1 MKIKVDALKINPEY
15 EQLIPPLSETDFKN
29 LEDSI
34 VKEGLI
40 YPLIINTEKVV
51 LDGHQRLKICKEH
64 SIEEIKTEERTFED
78 GLEEKEFVISCNLNR
93 RHLNA
98 PQKAE
103 LGLIL
108 LDIEK
113 ERAKRRR
120 EATQLAGKDGDGR
133 HIVKSSVT
141 PTLGEPNEEEKG
153 EAIEIA
159 AKKAGIGAETL
170 RKARKIKKAAE
181 KDKKIAEKWEKAK
194 KGKTTVNAV
203 FKDIKQN
210 EQRENEPIPIPEG
223 KFNVIYA
230 DPPWR
235 YEHSVSLSREIEN
248 QYPTMPLEEIC
259 KVKIADVVADDSIL
273 FLWSTSPKLSEAM
286 DIIERWGFNYRTCMV
301 WIKDKIGMGY
311 YARQRHELLLIA
323 TRGNISPPLPKNRP
337 DSVIDAPR
345 KQHSKKPEVVYEI
358 IERMY
363 PKAKYLELFARNK
376 REKWAGWGLEYGKSE
391 NNKE

>member
-51 LDGHQRLKICKEH
+51 LDGHQRLKIWKEH

-120 EATQLAGKDGDGR
+120 GILRIEKNVVSGSEIGTSYDER
-133 HIVKSSVT
+133 
-141 PTLGEPNEEEKG
+141 EEEYEEEKG
-153 EAIEIA
+153 KSLEIA
-159 AKKAGIGAETL
+159 AKKVGLGKDTL
-170 RKARKIKKAAE
+170 WKARNIKKAAE

-203 FKDIKQN
+203 FKTIKQN
-210 EQRENEPIPIPEG
+210 EQRENEPIPIPKG

-259 KVKIADVVADDSIL
+259 KVKIADVIADDSIL

-286 DIIERWGFNYRTCMV
+286 DVIEHWGFNYRTCMV